1 MSRRLRATLI
11 IIGLL
16 LVGISLAA
24 LAYALLPPA
33 TLHQAAPLAPTLLA
47 LPPGGAP

>member
-24 LAYALLPPA
+24 LMYALFPPA
-33 TLHQAAPLAPTLLA
+33 VLHDATPLAPTLFA